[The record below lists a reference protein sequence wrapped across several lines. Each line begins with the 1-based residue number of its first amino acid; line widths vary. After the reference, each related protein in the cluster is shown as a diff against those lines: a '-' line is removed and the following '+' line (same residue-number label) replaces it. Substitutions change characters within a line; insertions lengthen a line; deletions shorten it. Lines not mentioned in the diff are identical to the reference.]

1 MSTKLKRYKT
11 ALEIIGIV
19 AALVFS
25 IISVFQSQKAIDI
38 SRKELEIE
46 QLANQ
51 VVLNVNGAPI
61 ENSYVNIEYLPDTMK
76 SVGASVLSYKFEVR
90 IDNLSSRKV
99 SIRKIYAET
108 FLDGKLLDLHGREL
122 STGFSGP
129 FFLEEGL
136 SQREVALPITMDEGE
151 SLNFITTYGLLLD
164 EESTQ
169 VIREYLQGTSDKNI
183 TLADVRKILG
193 RAGVSLGRSKVEF
206 QEFDDGSWISMPLE
220 PPKIEIRIVVI
231 TSFGTRHFSSIFVN

>member
-1 MSTKLKRYKT
+1 MSNKLKRYKT
-11 ALEIIGIV
+11 TLEIIGIV
-19 AALVFS
+19 AAFVFS

-51 VVLNVNGAPI
+51 IVLSVDGAPI
-61 ENSYVNIEYLPDTMK
+61 ENSYVSIEYLPDAMK
-76 SVGASVLSYKFEVR
+76 SVGASVLLYKFEVR

-108 FLDGKLLDLHGREL
+108 FFDGKSLDLHGRDL
-122 STGFSGP
+122 STGFSGTL
-129 FFLEEGL
+129 FLEEGS
-136 SQREVALPITMDEGE
+136 SQREIALPLTMDEGE

-169 VIREYLQGTSDKNI
+169 VIKEYLQGTSDKNI

-206 QEFDDGSWISMPLE
+206 HEFDDGSWISSPLG

-231 TSFGTRHFSSIFVN
+231 TSFGTRHLSSVFVY